1 MVPHCAHFPTA
12 DLGPVESLLGPHPLL
27 ALQRLLSP
35 APLRGDWVQRAWGPS
50 CASATPRGEGP
61 LAAGCSGRESSLPRR
76 PSCRRRYSP
85 SRSQAC
91 PLPECEQN
99 PGPVGSGAR
108 RDSGRRG
115 HLCPRRAAWWASGL
129 GRAGLTRA
137 GSKSCSIC
145 RSFLLFSSSRRRS
158 FVFIRSSSLFC
169 MRNDW
174 RKKGLMHPAPAAR
187 TCTTGDTRLGG
198 RSEPPAACTHTAGD
212 TWLGGRSR
220 PPGSP
225 GAGWQWAGPG
235 RQGKKHRR
243 ARRHWVGTGRGP
255 ARCRTTHAA
264 RDAVPHEE
272 RYRRTLW
279 AVLLPGAGSRVLR
292 GHPRSPRWSHHL

>member
-115 HLCPRRAAWWASGL
+115 PLCPRRAAWWASGP

-187 TCTTGDTRLGG
+187 TRTAGDTRLGDAPSRLPHARTPPGTPGWGDAPG
-198 RSEPPAACTHTAGD
+198 RLVRQARGGSGQG
-212 TWLGGRSR
+212 LGGRARSTEGHGGTGWGQGEGR
-220 PPGSP
+220 P
-225 GAGWQWAGPG
+225 GAGPPTQL
-235 RQGKKHRR
+235 
-243 ARRHWVGTGRGP
+243 GTPCPTRSATDGHCGQCC
-255 ARCRTTHAA
+255 CRT
-264 RDAVPHEE
+264 
-272 RYRRTLW
+272 
-279 AVLLPGAGSRVLR
+279 PGHMSSMAT
-292 GHPRSPRWSHHL
+292 